1 MGQVQ
6 TTRPAQHAQ
15 ATRGVGVARCRRRK
29 TGVIPTRSEGP
40 KPHPRRIC
48 LVELTTG
55 TRLVPYVVPVHVSAR
70 QRLSATPT
78 AVFADFS
85 VRAGGHEA
93 ARAKF
98 QLLVADLVGTKYG
111 SVREVSG
118 PGGYDW
124 GIDAYVGDFN
134 GTITVWQSKFFP
146 SWEAKRPGGA
156 EPSQRKQVRASFN
169 EVMAK
174 ANEKGFTVD
183 QWTLCVACDLPP
195 EEQLWFD
202 NWKASSQRKHKVRI
216 DIETASG
223 MRRWLLKPDSDE
235 VADRYFRGATIT
247 GLEPIRELSD
257 PISLSTALFVR
268 QLEEAGHAET
278 DSARA
283 LFFAAEALVRSLRER
298 GEAEQLEGLKELQY
312 EVHAL
317 WEQHF
322 NAAQPGADEVG
333 RLEGLIERV
342 LALAAAT
349 PDPLELRL
357 RPAHRRGLVHRLVDE
372 ARAGWVVHWREIAA
386 SHDTQ
391 GLDLDSVFEQA
402 ATT

>member
-1 MGQVQ
+1 M
-6 TTRPAQHAQ
+6 HA
-15 ATRGVGVARCRRRK
+15 
-29 TGVIPTRSEGP
+29 
-40 KPHPRRIC
+40 
-48 LVELTTG
+48 
-55 TRLVPYVVPVHVSAR
+55 SAL
-70 QRLSATPT
+70 QRLSATPV
-78 AVFADFS
+78 ALFADFS

-134 GTITVWQSKFFP
+134 GTITVWQAKFFP
-146 SWEAKRPGGA
+146 SWDVKRSGGP

-169 EVMAK
+169 ELMAK
-174 ANEKGFTVD
+174 AKEKGFRVD

-195 EEQLWFD
+195 EEQSWFD
-202 NWKASSQRKHKVRI
+202 NWKATNQRKHKVRI

-223 MRRWLLKPDSDE
+223 MRRWLRKPDSDE
-235 VADRYFRGATIT
+235 IADRYFRDATIT

-257 PISLSTALFVR
+257 PAMLSQALFVR
-268 QLEEAGHAET
+268 QLEEAGHTET

-298 GEAEQLEGLKELQY
+298 GESGQLEGLRELQY
-312 EVHAL
+312 ELHAL

-322 NAAQPGADEVG
+322 NAAQPDADEVG

-342 LALAAAT
+342 LALAAGT
-349 PDPLELRL
+349 PDPQELQL

-372 ARAGWVVHWREIAA
+372 ARAGWVLHWRDIAA
-386 SHDTQ
+386 SHDAQ
-391 GLDLDSVFEQA
+391 GFELDSVFEQA
-402 ATT
+402 TKT